1 MSVGLYSLI
10 KQLRDSTALPLV
22 ILFQHPSPTMNHHK
36 LSIAY
41 RDCFRA
47 FSDNVVE
54 SVHYVYDSHTNHS
67 NNFWKY
73 KSLIRTITGQCTSQI
88 MEYLQFTPETTISE
102 SDDYH
107 VQHPVYGQVPRV
119 GWAALKKGFEVSYI
133 IASVVLALKCI
144 ILSFFLGGGQTD
156 CESPFSIIF

>member
-67 NNFWKY
+67 KNFWKY
-73 KSLIRTITGQCTSQI
+73 KSLISTITGQCTSQI
-88 MEYLQFTPETTISE
+88 MEYLQFTQERTISE
-102 SDDYH
+102 IGGYQ
-107 VQHPVYGQVPRV
+107 VQHRVYGQVPRV
-119 GWAALKKGFEVSYI
+119 GWAALKKGIEVSF
-133 IASVVLALKCI
+133 SVLRQV
-144 ILSFFLGGGQTD
+144 
-156 CESPFSIIF
+156 